1 MQSIHIMLY
10 SKSWRLNIKLSWVW
24 ASVPIKPCSINP
36 TCSFSRCC
44 LIVDVSFLALIKTL
58 QILHIPHVSSSC
70 PIFKSHFDL
79 IKYYYIL
86 EIYLLCLV
94 FVSPLLICIWLN
106 LVLVVFR
113 ITTFGL
119 ASWENEMA
127 LIYLF
132 LGLLQEKKHK

>member
-1 MQSIHIMLY
+1 MQSIHKMLY

-24 ASVPIKPCSINP
+24 VSVPVKPCLINP

-44 LIVDVSFLALIKTL
+44 LIVDVSFLVLIKTL
-58 QILHIPHVSSSC
+58 QILHIPHVSLSC
-70 PIFKSHFDL
+70 PVCKGRFAL

-86 EIYLLCLV
+86 EIYLLFLV
-94 FVSPLLICIWLN
+94 FVSPLLVCVWLN
-106 LVLVVFR
+106 LVLVVFW

-119 ASWENEMA
+119 YFWENEMA
-127 LIYLF
+127 QIYLF